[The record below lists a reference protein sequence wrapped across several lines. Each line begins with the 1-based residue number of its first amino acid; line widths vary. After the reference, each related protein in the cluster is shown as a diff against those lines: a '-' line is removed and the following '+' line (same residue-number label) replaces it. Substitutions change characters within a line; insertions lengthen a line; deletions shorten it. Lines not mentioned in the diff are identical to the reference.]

1 MERGKGS
8 GFPEPAQGCGG
19 GPRGG
24 SGPAATRGQPRPP
37 QTALGAPG
45 GAAVTIHPQSRGFGT
60 LFCGYFAGCCL
71 HGALAHPFYSLCI
84 LFPLIPL
91 AGVTVAVSTRK
102 GFSLCWY
109 STARFVFTF
118 FGLFSYPH
126 ERCISGCYF
135 GSKAIPP
142 ARKLI
147 VWWTCLYYPET
158 YSEVTLTARQKNI
171 LGVMDIVIPGAK
183 FVLF

>member
-1 MERGKGS
+1 MERGMGS

-19 GPRGG
+19 GQRGG
-24 SGPAATRGQPRPP
+24 SGPAAARGQPRPP

-45 GAAVTIHPQSRGFGT
+45 GAAATIHPQSRGFGT

-109 STARFVFTF
+109 STARFVFYF
-118 FGLFSYPH
+118 FWAF
-126 ERCISGCYF
+126 F
-135 GSKAIPP
+135 IPP
-142 ARKLI
+142 WEMYFRLLLWEQSNPTSQKTDCVVNVSL
-147 VWWTCLYYPET
+147 LSRNLFRSHT
-158 YSEVTLTARQKNI
+158 YSKTKKI
-171 LGVMDIVIPGAK
+171 S
-183 FVLF
+183 